1 MNVDLHSH
9 YPMHLDP
16 AARAAT
22 LRAMTAPRR
31 SDEDAIRALILDF
44 ASRIANYRS
53 FDSGPAVTVN
63 SLRAGRVGVALSVL
77 YCPFAEMDLELPYG
91 APPKAGYFT
100 QLTALLETV
109 EREIATHHAQDAGI
123 ARNPG
128 ELDALLQAGKLALIH
143 VAEGGFHFGAT
154 PQEIAANV
162 KTLAAR
168 GLAYITV
175 AHLFY
180 RGVARN
186 APALPFLADPI
197 YQLLFP
203 ESGPGLTDLGRAL
216 IEAMIE
222 AHVLI
227 DVTHMDESSLGE
239 TFGLLDGV
247 DPARTIPV
255 ISSHMACRFGDLEY
269 NLTDPWLERIAE
281 RKGVIGIILC
291 DHYATNGIR
300 QRTQTLEESLE
311 VVAQHVDRIRN
322 VTGSHDH
329 AALGT
334 DLDGFIKPTLAGLDD
349 ASHLWRL
356 EDAVIARYGATDGAK
371 ICSENA
377 LRVLRSYWG
386 GAGGPAVRTAG

>member
-9 YPMHLDP
+9 FPMHIDP
-16 AARAAT
+16 VARAGT
-22 LRAMTAPRR
+22 LRVMTAPRR
-31 SDEDAIRALILDF
+31 REEDAIRALILDF
-44 ASRIANYRS
+44 ACRIANYRS
-53 FDSGPAVTVN
+53 LDSGPAVTVK

-77 YCPFAEMDLELPYG
+77 YCPFAEMDLDQPYG
-91 APPKAGYFT
+91 APPQPEYFT
-100 QLTALLETV
+100 QLVALLDSV
-109 EREIATHHAQDAGI
+109 EREIATHHAQEAGI
-123 ARNPG
+123 ARSVA
-128 ELDALLQAGKLALIH
+128 ELDALLQAGKLALVH
-143 VAEGGFHFGAT
+143 AVEGGFHFGAT
-154 PQEIAANV
+154 PREIAANV
-162 KTLAAR
+162 KTLAGR

-180 RGVARN
+180 RGIARN

-197 YQLLFP
+197 YKLLFH

-222 AHVLI
+222 THVLI

-247 DPARTIPV
+247 DPAKTIPV
-255 ISSHMACRFGDLEY
+255 IASHMACRFGDLEY
-269 NLTDPWLERIAE
+269 NLTDPWLEKIAE
-281 RKGVIGIILC
+281 RKGVIGVILC
-291 DHYATNGIR
+291 DHYTTNGIR
-300 QRTQTLEESLE
+300 QQTRTLEESLE
-311 VVAQHVDRIRN
+311 VVARHVDRIRS

-329 AALGT
+329 TALGT

-356 EDAVIARYGATDGAK
+356 EEAVVARYGAMDGAK

-386 GAGGPAVRTAG
+386 GAGGQP